1 MSRKRRAE
9 RRMMKI
15 VYMGTPEIAKVCL
28 ERLYTQGFE
37 IAAVYT
43 KPDTPKNR
51 GMKLIPSEVKA
62 YALSVGLPVFQPTS
76 FHDEA
81 VVEELRALAPDL
93 IIVVAYGKILPK
105 QVLDIPKYGC
115 INMHAS
121 ILPELRGAGP
131 VQWSILN
138 HCDETGVTAM
148 YLSPGMDEGDI
159 IEIRKTPIE
168 PMETSSELMQRLS
181 CIAAELACHTARE
194 IENGTACRTPQDGAR
209 ASYAPMLDKSMSPI
223 DWAESARNVID
234 HVRGLIPWPVAT
246 SVIDGKTFK
255 IFRVEKTDKKT
266 DKAPGTLLM
275 LTKQGLEIAC
285 GGGDVLCITELQAEG
300 GKRMAASAY
309 FNGHPIKL

>member
-1 MSRKRRAE
+1 
-9 RRMMKI
+9 MKI

-28 ERLYTQGFE
+28 EKLYTEGFD

-62 YALSVGLPVFQPTS
+62 YAQSVGLPVYQPET
-76 FHDEA
+76 FRDDA
-81 VVEELRALAPDL
+81 VVEELKALAPDL
-93 IIVVAYGKILPK
+93 ILVVAYGKILP
-105 QVLDIPKYGC
+105 QRVLDIPKFGC

-121 ILPELRGAGP
+121 ILPSLRGAGP

-148 YLSPGMDEGDI
+148 YLSSGMDEGDI

-168 PMETSSELMQRLS
+168 PMETTSELMARLS
-181 CIAAELACHTARE
+181 HIAADLACDTARA
-194 IENGTACRTPQDGAR
+194 IEAGTATRTPQDSAK
-209 ASYAPMLDKSMSPI
+209 ATYAPMLSKAMSPI
-223 DWAESARNVID
+223 DWGESARFVID

-246 SVIDGKTFK
+246 SEIDGKTFK
-255 IFRVEKTDKKT
+255 IFRVEKTGKKT
-266 DKAPGTLLM
+266 DKAPGTLLA

-285 GGGDVLCITELQAEG
+285 GGGDVLVITEIQAEG

>member
-1 MSRKRRAE
+1 
-9 RRMMKI
+9 MKI

-28 ERLYTQGFE
+28 EKLYTEGFD

-62 YALSVGLPVFQPTS
+62 YAQSVGLPVYQPET
-76 FHDEA
+76 FRDDA
-81 VVEELRALAPDL
+81 VVEELKALAPDL
-93 IIVVAYGKILPK
+93 IIVVAYGKILP
-105 QVLDIPKYGC
+105 QRVLDIPKFGC

-121 ILPELRGAGP
+121 ILPSLRGAGP

-148 YLSPGMDEGDI
+148 YLTAGMDEGDI

-168 PMETSSELMQRLS
+168 PMETTSELMARLS
-181 CIAAELACHTARE
+181 HIAADLACDTARA
-194 IENGTACRTPQDGAR
+194 IEAGTATRTPQDSAK
-209 ASYAPMLDKSMSPI
+209 ATYAPMLSKAMSPI
-223 DWAESARNVID
+223 DWSESARFVID

-246 SVIDGKTFK
+246 SEIDGKTFK
-255 IFRVEKTDKKT
+255 IFRVEKTGKKT
-266 DKAPGTLLM
+266 DKAPGTLLAF
-275 LTKQGLEIAC
+275 TKQGLEIAC
-285 GGGDVLCITELQAEG
+285 GGGNVLVITELQAEG

>member
-1 MSRKRRAE
+1 
-9 RRMMKI
+9 MKI

-28 ERLYTQGFE
+28 EKLYTEGFD

-62 YALSVGLPVFQPTS
+62 YAQSVGLPVYQPET
-76 FHDEA
+76 FRDDA
-81 VVEELRALAPDL
+81 VVEELKALAPDL
-93 IIVVAYGKILPK
+93 IIVVAYGKILP
-105 QVLDIPKYGC
+105 QRVLDIPKFGC

-121 ILPELRGAGP
+121 ILPSLRGAGP

-148 YLSPGMDEGDI
+148 YLTAGMDEGDI

-168 PMETSSELMQRLS
+168 PMETTSELMARLS
-181 CIAAELACHTARE
+181 HIAANLACDTARA
-194 IENGTACRTPQDGAR
+194 IEAGTATRTPQDSAK
-209 ASYAPMLDKSMSPI
+209 ATYAPMLSKAMSPI
-223 DWAESARNVID
+223 DWSESARFVID

-246 SVIDGKTFK
+246 SEIDGKTFK
-255 IFRVEKTDKKT
+255 IFRVEKTGKKT
-266 DKAPGTLLM
+266 DKAPGTLLA
-275 LTKQGLEIAC
+275 LTKQGLEVAC
-285 GGGDVLCITELQAEG
+285 GGGDVLVITELQAEG

>member
-1 MSRKRRAE
+1 
-9 RRMMKI
+9 MKI

-28 ERLYTQGFE
+28 EKLYTEGFD

-62 YALSVGLPVFQPTS
+62 YAQSVGLPVYQPET
-76 FHDEA
+76 FRDDA
-81 VVEELRALAPDL
+81 VVEELKALAPDL
-93 IIVVAYGKILPK
+93 IIVVAYGKILP
-105 QVLDIPKYGC
+105 QRVLDIPKFGC

-121 ILPELRGAGP
+121 ILPSLRGAGP

-148 YLSPGMDEGDI
+148 YLTAGMDEGDI

-168 PMETSSELMQRLS
+168 PMETTSGLMARLS
-181 CIAAELACHTARE
+181 HIAADLACDTARA
-194 IENGTACRTPQDGAR
+194 IEAGTATRTPQDSAK
-209 ASYAPMLDKSMSPI
+209 ATYAPMLSKAMSPI
-223 DWAESARNVID
+223 DWSESARFVID

-246 SVIDGKTFK
+246 SEIDGKTFK
-255 IFRVEKTDKKT
+255 IFRVEKTGKKT
-266 DKAPGTLLM
+266 DKAPGTLLA

-285 GGGDVLCITELQAEG
+285 GGGNVLVITELQAEG